1 MTNFTTNRVE
11 LIGFL
16 GQDPDIRTT
25 QSGAQVMN
33 LSVATTESWKD
44 KNSGEWKEKTEWH
57 RVTVWT
63 GGAVKAFERQN
74 VTKGDLVR
82 IVGKLETRKYQDK
95 DGVDRYTTEI
105 VVNGYN
111 DCTVIRTKA
120 SPGDQSDTS
129 AAPQA
134 A

>member
-1 MTNFTTNRVE
+1 MTNFTSNRVE

-16 GQDPDIRTT
+16 GQEPDIRST
-25 QSGAQVMN
+25 QSGNKVMN

-44 KNSGEWKEKTEWH
+44 KNSGDWKEKTEWH

-63 GGAVKAFERQN
+63 SGAVNAFERQQ
-74 VTKGDLVR
+74 VRKGDLVR
-82 IVGKLETRKYQDK
+82 IVGKLETRKYEDK
-95 DGVDRYTTEI
+95 DGIERYTTEI

-120 SPGDQSDTS
+120 SPSSQSTTS
-129 AAPQA
+129 ADQA